1 MQGIAVQ
8 ASVGGAAGGVEEW
21 PREEQPVMEWPVE
34 ERCGTTSYLAG
45 SNAMH
50 KEEAT
55 GKPG

>member
-1 MQGIAVQ
+1 M
-8 ASVGGAAGGVEEW
+8 EEW
-21 PREEQPVMEWPVE
+21 PREEQPVMERPVE
-34 ERCGTTSYLAG
+34 ERCGTSYLAG